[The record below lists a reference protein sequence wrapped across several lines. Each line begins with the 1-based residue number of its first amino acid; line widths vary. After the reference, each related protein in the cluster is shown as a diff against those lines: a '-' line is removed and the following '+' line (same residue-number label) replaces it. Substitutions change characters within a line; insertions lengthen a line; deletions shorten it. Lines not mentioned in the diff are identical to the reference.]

1 MSDAR
6 SVAIIGVGCRFPGG
20 VTDVASFWQL
30 LIDGIDAISEIPAD
44 RIDLAQFYD
53 ERPSTPGRMMT
64 RRGGFVGPLEE
75 FDAMFFGIA
84 PRDAERLDP
93 QQRLLLETAWEALED
108 AGVDALAIEGSDAA
122 VFMGQWTSDFEN
134 RLFTDPGEVDFSMTL
149 GSGRYG
155 AAARLSYALGLRG
168 PSLSIDAACSS
179 GLACVHLAVQ
189 SLRQGECTLALAG
202 AANLILQPHIHIA
215 YSQSRMMAP
224 DGHCKFGDASG
235 DGYVRS
241 EGVAVLV
248 LKPLEAARR
257 DGDRVHAVIR
267 GSAVN
272 NDGRSSGSMGRPSRV
287 GQVELLR
294 RAYADAGVPAAAVG
308 YVEAHGTG
316 TRAGDPV
323 ELSALADV
331 LSEGRPS
338 DARAWVG
345 SVKTNIGH
353 TEATAGLA
361 GIIKAALVLRHDV
374 VPPSLHHVQPNPN
387 IAWSALPVAVAN
399 RQQPLP
405 RPEGRRLAGVSAY
418 GIGGTNAHVV
428 LEAADAPASRGQVVA
443 STLPAFLPVSARSAE
458 ALAALA
464 GRLAEMIDSPQT
476 PDVASVAAA
485 LARRRTALEYRAAFV
500 GSDPRAVADAL
511 RAFARGEAP
520 AHAAGQVAPGHRP
533 MLAFVVPG
541 QGAQWLGMARELLE
555 HDAAFREALVACDT
569 ALRPWAEWSIVEQ
582 LTCAPGSAA
591 YRLERIDVL
600 QPVLVA
606 MAIAYAAWLRS
617 VGIEPDAVVGHS
629 MGEVAAA
636 HLAGALD
643 LGQCMRIIARR
654 SALMQSTSGRG
665 AMALVDLS
673 MDDALARIAG
683 RDAQLSVAV
692 SNSPRSSV
700 ISGDPRAV
708 REVIDALETEGVFC
722 RLVNV
727 DVASHSPQMQ
737 PLAEALERDLADL
750 VASAPRVPIVSTVT
764 GERADGPVFDAAY
777 WARNLRQ
784 PVRFAE
790 AARTLLDMG
799 ATVFV
804 ELSPHALLSVA
815 LQQNGQAADR
825 EVSVVACGRR
835 DEPDA
840 AAATSALASLWV
852 AGVAPDWPRLAPDR
866 AWHVPLPLY
875 PWQRER
881 HWTDV
886 AELRP
891 AGQRTRPG
899 GVVEKPDATMLSWL
913 YRPVWRLLPAARKAD
928 ASPARCAVLVGDP
941 GRRIEALAAAAATA
955 GWACHQSALTPLPGL
970 LRRLATD
977 VSGPIDVVAVAGDG
991 PEAAY
996 LPVALVQAIPELSV
1010 HTTLRLWWL
1019 THGAQ
1024 APVAGARE
1032 RVAPW
1037 QAALWG
1043 AARVVAEEHPA
1054 WWGGLVD
1061 ADPNADD
1068 ADNARAVIAHL
1079 GSASGE
1085 DQVALRGQ
1093 ERFALRLER
1102 HAPTGGPPAAA
1113 WRTDAT
1119 CLITGGQGEIALHL
1133 ARALVD
1139 QGVRRFVLLGRTPL
1153 PPRED
1158 WAALDPDGV
1167 IGKRVA
1173 AIRNIEAAGAAVHPV
1188 AVDVADE
1195 PAMRAFLEQYASQ
1208 GWPAIRS
1215 VIHAAGVFDNQLA
1228 SLMTRTQFEAAVR
1241 AKLTGAQV
1249 LDRLLPDLDHFVMF
1263 SSTGAFLAQ
1272 PGQANYAAANAGL
1285 DALALDRLARGVS
1298 AQSIAWGVWR
1308 GAGLVRDDSG
1318 ARNVAE
1324 MQRQGIGSF
1333 EPARG
1338 CAMFTWLCGRND
1350 ATPIVLPM
1358 DWARYREARAGRPM
1372 PMFAELLADAAP
1384 NSAGHDGDVP
1394 ARLAAMAP
1402 IERRKYVESLVR
1414 EVLGHVLK
1422 IAPAR
1427 IDPRKNF
1434 GAMGLGSL
1442 LAIELRNRLE
1452 AALQRSLSATLAW
1465 NHPHLEA
1472 LVAFLAADPSTE
1484 AIAVP
1489 QTAPGSAASAA
1500 VHTLATSVGATLD
1513 TLSGL
1518 SDDDA
1523 ALTLLG
1529 RKGRTRR

>member
-1 MSDAR
+1 MDA
-6 SVAIIGVGCRFPGG
+6 STPIAIVGIGCRFPGG
-20 VTDVASFWQL
+20 VSDVAGFWQL
-30 LIDGIDAISEIPAD
+30 LIDGVDAITEIPAD
-44 RIDLAQFYD
+44 RIDLTQFYD
-53 ERPSTPGRMMT
+53 ERPSTPGHMMT

-122 VFMGQWTSDFEN
+122 VFIGQWTSDFEN
-134 RLFTDPGEVDFSMTL
+134 RLFADAGSVDFSMTL

-168 PSLSIDAACSS
+168 PSLSVDAACSS

-257 DGDRVHAVIR
+257 DGDRVYAVIR

-331 LSEGRPS
+331 LSEGRAAG
-338 DARAWVG
+338 ARAWVG

-361 GIIKAALVLRHDV
+361 GIIKAALVLQHDV
-374 VPPSLHHVQPNPN
+374 VPPSLHHVHPNPN
-387 IAWSALPVAVAN
+387 IAWSALPVAMAT
-399 RQQPLP
+399 RQQSLP
-405 RPEGRRLAGVSAY
+405 RPEGRRIAGVSAY

-428 LEAADAPASRGQVVA
+428 LEAADAPASRGPVVA
-443 STLPAFLPVSARSAE
+443 SPLPALLPVSARSAE

-464 GRLAEMIDSPQT
+464 GRLAELLDSPQA

-485 LARRRTALEYRAAFV
+485 LARRRTALEHRAAFV

-511 RAFARGEAP
+511 RAFADGESP
-520 AHAAGQVAPGHRP
+520 AHAAGQVAPGQRP
-533 MLAFVVPG
+533 KLAFVVPG

-555 HDAAFREALVACDT
+555 HDATFREALVACDT
-569 ALRPWAEWSIVEQ
+569 ALRPWADWSILEQ
-582 LTCAPGSAA
+582 LTCAPDSAA

-606 MAIAYAAWLRS
+606 LAIAYAAWLRA

-654 SALMQSTSGRG
+654 SALMHGTSGRG

-673 MDDALARIAG
+673 MDDARARIAG

-692 SNSPRSSV
+692 SNSPGSSV
-700 ISGDPRAV
+700 ISGDPQAV
-708 REVIDALETEGVFC
+708 HEVLDALEQEGVFC
-722 RLVNV
+722 RLVKV

-750 VASAPRVPIVSTVT
+750 VPSAPRVPIVSTVT
-764 GERADGPVFDAAY
+764 GARAEGPVFDAAY

-799 ATVFV
+799 TTVFV

-825 EVSVVACGRR
+825 EVQVVACGRR
-835 DEPDA
+835 DESDLA
-840 AAATSALASLWV
+840 AAASALASLWV
-852 AGVAPDWPRLAPDR
+852 AGVAPDWQRLMPDR
-866 AWHVPLPLY
+866 AWQVALPGY

-881 HWTDV
+881 HWADA

-891 AGQRTRPG
+891 AGQGAQTG
-899 GVVEKPDATMLSWL
+899 GAVAKPDAAMLSWL
-913 YRPVWRLLPAARKAD
+913 YRQAWTPMPPAPSAGAGP
-928 ASPARCAVLVGDP
+928 SRCCVFVGEP
-941 GRRIEALAAAAATA
+941 SARIEALVAAAAAV
-955 GWACHQSALTPLPGL
+955 GWAQHQASLAGLPDVL
-970 LRRLATD
+970 ASLATA
-977 VSGPIDVVAVAGDG
+977 VNGPIDVLAVAGDDTD
-991 PEAAY
+991 AAY
-996 LPVALVQAIPELSV
+996 LPVAVVQAIPVLPAS
-1010 HTTLRLWWL
+1010 TTVRLWWL
-1019 THGAQ
+1019 TRGAQ
-1024 APVAGARE
+1024 APPGGAGRRLA
-1032 RVAPW
+1032 VW

-1061 ADPNADD
+1061 LDPQAADTDS
-1068 ADNARAVIAHL
+1068 ARALVAHL
-1079 GSASGE
+1079 GSSSGD
-1085 DQVALRGQ
+1085 DQVALRGA
-1093 ERFALRLER
+1093 ERFALRLQR
-1102 HAPTGGPPAAA
+1102 HSPAGRPPAAP

-1119 CLITGGQGEIALHL
+1119 CLITGGQGDIALHL
-1133 ARALVD
+1133 ARRLVD

-1153 PPRED
+1153 PPREA
-1158 WAALDPDGV
+1158 WAALGTDSAAGH
-1167 IGKRVA
+1167 RVA
-1173 AIRNIEAAGAAVHPV
+1173 AIRGIEAAGAAVHPV
-1188 AVDVADE
+1188 ALDVADE
-1195 PAMRAFLEQYASQ
+1195 SAMRAFLEQYAAQ
-1208 GWPAIRS
+1208 GWPPIRS
-1215 VIHAAGVFDNQLA
+1215 VIHAAGSFDNQLA
-1228 SLMTRTQFEAAVR
+1228 SRMDRAQFDAAVR
-1241 AKLTGAQV
+1241 AKLAGALV
-1249 LDRLLPDLDHFVMF
+1249 LDLLLPALDHFVLF

-1285 DALALDRLARGVS
+1285 DALALDRQARGLP
-1298 AQSIAWGVWR
+1298 AQSIAWGVWH
-1308 GAGLVRDDSG
+1308 GTGLVRDDSG

-1333 EPARG
+1333 EPAQG
-1338 CAMFTWLCGRND
+1338 CAMFNWLFGRKD
-1350 ATPIVLPM
+1350 ATQVVLPM
-1358 DWARYREARAGRPM
+1358 DWARFGQARAGRPM
-1372 PMFAELLADAAP
+1372 PMFVQLLADAPQGA
-1384 NSAGHDGDVP
+1384 AGPDGDMA
-1394 ARLAAMAP
+1394 ARLATLAP
-1402 IERRKYVESLVR
+1402 AERRKLLDQLVR
-1414 EVLGHVLK
+1414 EAVGQVLK

-1427 IDPRKNF
+1427 IEPRKNF

-1442 LAIELRNRLE
+1442 LAMELRNRLE

-1465 NHPHLEA
+1465 NHPNVDA
-1472 LVAFLAADPSTE
+1472 LVAFLAADTAP
-1484 AIAVP
+1484 AVAAVP
-1489 QTAPGSAASAA
+1489 AAKPAAPTSASAQA
-1500 VHTLATSVGATLD
+1500 LASSVGATLD
-1513 TLSGL
+1513 SVSAL

-1523 ALTLLG
+1523 ALALLS
-1529 RKGRTRR
+1529 RKGRERR